1 MYFDWTYI
9 VLLLPALI
17 FSMWA
22 SSRVNSSYSKYSKQ
36 YSRRGISAAQAARSV
51 LNANGL
57 SSIAIEHIS
66 GNLTDHYDP
75 AAKVIRLSDGVYNNT
90 SAAAIGI
97 ACHEVGH
104 AIQHAQGYAPLKL
117 RNSIVPITNFGAKLS
132 TPLILLG
139 LMLSSL
145 SYSYIS
151 ISYLGIICFALCTF
165 FQLITLP
172 VEFNASRRAMESIQA
187 QGLLY
192 DDELQSTKKVL
203 SAAALT
209 YVAALAVSMMQLLR
223 FLLIVGG
230 NRRRD

>member
-22 SSRVNSSYSKYSKQ
+22 SSRVNSSYRKYSKQ
-36 YSRRGISAAQAARSV
+36 YSRRGISAAQAARAV

-57 SSIAIEHIS
+57 GSIAIEHIS

-75 AAKVIRLSDGVYNNT
+75 TAKVIRLSDGVYNNT

-104 AIQHAQGYAPLKL
+104 AIQHAQGYAPLRL
-117 RNSIVPITNFGAKLS
+117 RNAIVPVTNFGAKLS

-139 LMLSSL
+139 LLLSSL

-151 ISYLGIICFALCTF
+151 LSYLGIICFSLCTL

-172 VEFNASRRAMESIQA
+172 VEFNASRRAMESIEK

-192 DDELQSTKKVL
+192 EDEMVSTRKVL

-209 YVAALAVSMMQLLR
+209 YVAALAVSLIQLLR
-223 FLLIVGG
+223 FILIVGS
-230 NRRRD
+230 RRRD

>member
-22 SSRVNSSYSKYSKQ
+22 SSRVNSSYRRYSQQ

-57 SSIAIEHIS
+57 SNIAIEHIS

-75 AAKVIRLSDGVYNNT
+75 SAKVIRLSDGVYGNT

-104 AIQHAQGYAPLKL
+104 AIQHAQGYAPLRL
-117 RNSIVPITNFGAKLS
+117 RNTIVPITNFGAKLS
-132 TPLILLG
+132 TPLIILG
-139 LMLSSL
+139 LVLASL
-145 SYSYIS
+145 SNSFIS
-151 ISYLGIICFALCTF
+151 ISYIGILCFALCTF

-172 VEFNASRRAMESIQA
+172 VEFNASRRALDSIVS
-187 QGLLY
+187 QGFLY
-192 DDELQSTKKVL
+192 DDELVGTKKVL
-203 SAAALT
+203 GAAALT
-209 YVAALAVSMMQLLR
+209 YVAALAVSLMQLLR
-223 FLLIVGG
+223 FVLIVGG
-230 NRRRD
+230 RRRD

>member
-9 VLLLPALI
+9 VLLMPALI

-22 SSRVNSSYSKYSKQ
+22 SSRVNSSYHRYSQQ
-36 YSRRGISAAQAARSV
+36 YSRRGISAAQAARAV

-57 SSIAIEHIS
+57 SHIGIEHIS
-66 GNLTDHYDP
+66 GNLSDHYDP
-75 AAKVIRLSDGVYNNT
+75 SAKIIRLSDGVYGNT

-117 RNSIVPITNFGAKLS
+117 RNAIVPITNFGAKLS
-132 TPLILLG
+132 TPLIILG
-139 LMLSSL
+139 LVLSSL
-145 SYSYIS
+145 SYRYIS

-172 VEFNASRRAMESIQA
+172 VEFNASRRALDSIVS
-187 QGLLY
+187 QGFLY
-192 DDELQSTKKVL
+192 DDELVGTKKVL
-203 SAAALT
+203 GAAALT
-209 YVAALAVSMMQLLR
+209 YVAALAVSLMQLLR
-223 FLLIVGG
+223 FILLVGG
-230 NRRRD
+230 RRDD

>member
-9 VLLLPALI
+9 VLLTPALI

-22 SSRVNSSYSKYSKQ
+22 SARVNSTYTRYQTQ

-57 SSIAIEHIS
+57 GHVGIEHINGS
-66 GNLTDHYDP
+66 LTDHYDP
-75 AAKVIRLSDGVYNNT
+75 SAQMIRLSDAVYSNT
-90 SAAAIGI
+90 SSAAIGI

-117 RNSIVPITNFGAKLS
+117 RNAIVPVTNFGAKLS
-132 TPLILLG
+132 TPLIILG
-139 LMLSSL
+139 LVLASL
-145 SYSYIS
+145 SYSLIW

-172 VEFNASRRAMESIQA
+172 VEFNASRRAMESIQN

-192 DDELQSTKKVL
+192 DDEMVGTRKVL

-209 YVAALAVSMMQLLR
+209 YVAALAVSLMQLLR
-223 FLLIVGG
+223 FVLLVGG
-230 NRRRD
+230 RRRD

>member
-22 SSRVNSSYSKYSKQ
+22 SARVNSTYTKYQKQ

-57 SSIAIEHIS
+57 GHVGIEHIS
-66 GNLTDHYDP
+66 GSLTDHYDP
-75 AAKVIRLSDGVYNNT
+75 TAQIVRLSDSVYSNT
-90 SAAAIGI
+90 SSAAIGI

-117 RNSIVPITNFGAKLS
+117 RNAIVPVTNFGAKLS
-132 TPLILLG
+132 TPLIILG
-139 LMLSSL
+139 LVMASL
-145 SYSYIS
+145 SYNFIWLSYA
-151 ISYLGIICFALCTF
+151 GIICFALCTF

-172 VEFNASRRAMESIQA
+172 VEFNASRRAMESIQN

-192 DDELQSTKKVL
+192 DDEMVGTRKVL

-209 YVAALAVSMMQLLR
+209 YVAALAVSLMQLLR
-223 FLLIVGG
+223 FVLLVGG
-230 NRRRD
+230 RRRD

>member
-9 VLLLPALI
+9 VLLTPALI

-22 SSRVNSSYSKYSKQ
+22 SSRVNSTYRKFSQQ
-36 YSRRGISAAQAARSV
+36 YSRRGISAAQAARAV

-57 SSIAIEHIS
+57 GDVAIEHIS

-75 AAKVIRLSDGVYNNT
+75 SARIIRLSDGVY
-90 SAAAIGI
+90 SSSSSAAIGI

-104 AIQHAQGYAPLKL
+104 AIQHAQGYGPLRL
-117 RNSIVPITNFGAKLS
+117 RNAIVPITNFGAKLS
-132 TPLILLG
+132 TPLIILG
-139 LMLSSL
+139 LLLSSL
-145 SYSYIS
+145 SYNYIS

-172 VEFNASRRAMESIQA
+172 VEFNASRRAMDSISS

-192 DDELQSTKKVL
+192 EDEMEGTRKVL
-203 SAAALT
+203 GAAALT

-223 FLLIVGG
+223 FVLLVGG
-230 NRRRD
+230 RRRD

>member
-9 VLLLPALI
+9 VLLMPALI

-22 SSRVNSSYSKYSKQ
+22 SSRVNSSYRRYSQQ
-36 YSRRGISAAQAARSV
+36 YSRRGISAAQAARAV

-57 SSIAIEHIS
+57 SHIGIEHIS

-75 AAKVIRLSDGVYNNT
+75 SAKIIRLSDGVYGNT

-117 RNSIVPITNFGAKLS
+117 RNTIVPVTNFGAKLS
-132 TPLILLG
+132 TPLIILG
-139 LMLSSL
+139 LVLSSL
-145 SYSYIS
+145 SYRYIS

-172 VEFNASRRAMESIQA
+172 VEFNASRRALDSIVS
-187 QGLLY
+187 QGFLY
-192 DDELQSTKKVL
+192 DDELVGTKKVL
-203 SAAALT
+203 GAAALT
-209 YVAALAVSMMQLLR
+209 YVAALAVSLMQLLR
-223 FLLIVGG
+223 FILIVGG
-230 NRRRD
+230 RRDD

>member
-9 VLLLPALI
+9 VLLMPALI

-22 SSRVNSSYSKYSKQ
+22 SSRVNSSYHRYSQQ
-36 YSRRGISAAQAARSV
+36 YSRRGISAAQAARAV

-57 SSIAIEHIS
+57 SHIGIEHIS
-66 GNLTDHYDP
+66 GNLSDHYDP
-75 AAKVIRLSDGVYNNT
+75 SAKIIRLSDGVYGNT

-117 RNSIVPITNFGAKLS
+117 RNAIVPVTNFGAKLS
-132 TPLILLG
+132 TPLIILG
-139 LMLSSL
+139 LVLSSL
-145 SYSYIS
+145 SYRYIS

-172 VEFNASRRAMESIQA
+172 VEFNASRRALDSIVS
-187 QGLLY
+187 QGFLY
-192 DDELQSTKKVL
+192 DDELVGTKKVL
-203 SAAALT
+203 GAAALT
-209 YVAALAVSMMQLLR
+209 YVAALAVSLMQLLR
-223 FLLIVGG
+223 FILLVGG
-230 NRRRD
+230 RRDD

>member
-9 VLLLPALI
+9 VLLMPALL

-22 SSRVNSSYSKYSKQ
+22 SSRVNSSYRKYSQQ

-57 SSIAIEHIS
+57 SNIAIEHIS

-75 AAKVIRLSDGVYNNT
+75 SAKVIRLSDGVYGNC

-117 RNSIVPITNFGAKLS
+117 RNAIVPVTNFGAKLS
-132 TPLILLG
+132 TPLIILG
-139 LMLSSL
+139 LLLSSL

-151 ISYLGIICFALCTF
+151 LSYLGILCFSLCTF

-172 VEFNASRRAMESIQA
+172 VEFNASRRAMDSIVS
-187 QGLLY
+187 QGFLY
-192 DDELQSTKKVL
+192 DDELAGTKKVL

-209 YVAALAVSMMQLLR
+209 YVAALAVSLVQLLR
-223 FLLIVGG
+223 FILIVGG
-230 NRRRD
+230 RRRD

>member
-9 VLLLPALI
+9 ILLMPALI

-22 SSRVNSSYSKYSKQ
+22 SSRVNSTYSKYSRQ

-57 SSIAIEHIS
+57 GSIGIEQIS

-75 AAKVIRLSDGVYNNT
+75 SAKVVRLSEGVYSSS

-104 AIQHAQGYAPLKL
+104 AIQHAQGYGPLRL
-117 RNSIVPITNFGAKLS
+117 RNAIVPVTNFGAKLS
-132 TPLILLG
+132 TPLIILG
-139 LMLSSL
+139 LVLASL
-145 SYSYIS
+145 SYSFIW

-172 VEFNASRRAMESIQA
+172 VEFNASRRAMESIET

-192 DDELQSTKKVL
+192 EDEMAGTRKVL

-209 YVAALAVSMMQLLR
+209 YVAALAVSLMQLLR
-223 FLLIVGG
+223 FVLLVGG
-230 NRRRD
+230 RRRD

>member
-9 VLLLPALI
+9 VLLTPALI

-22 SSRVNSSYSKYSKQ
+22 SSRVNSSFNKYSRQ
-36 YSRRGISAAQAARSV
+36 YSRRGISAAQAARAV

-57 SSIAIEHIS
+57 SNVGIEHIS

-75 AAKVIRLSDGVYNNT
+75 SAKIIRLSDGVYNST
-90 SAAAIGI
+90 SSAAIGI

-104 AIQHAQGYAPLKL
+104 AIQHAQAYGPLKL
-117 RNSIVPITNFGAKLS
+117 RSAIVPITNIGAKLS
-132 TPLILLG
+132 TPLIVLG
-139 LMLSSL
+139 LILSSL
-145 SYSYIS
+145 SYSFIYLC
-151 ISYLGIICFALCTF
+151 YLGIICFALCAF

-172 VEFNASRRAMESIQA
+172 VEFNASRRAMASIEQ

-192 DDELQSTKKVL
+192 EDEMEGTKKVL

-209 YVAALAVSMMQLLR
+209 YVAALAVSLMQLLR
-223 FLLIVGG
+223 FVLLVAG
-230 NRRRD
+230 RRDD